1 MRGEHGM
8 GESERMGLFVVFFL
22 VELRTV
28 AETKNLAAGV
38 PREDAVRA
46 LRLERDNRDIPRARP
61 KRGSYAAARK
71 PLERFELE
79 DRRRRLDV
87 IERPSRN
94 CHTAPPSPVVNAI
107 LTPATYLRQTAVR
120 IGSCLS

>member
-1 MRGEHGM
+1 MKGGRA
-8 GESERMGLFVVFFL
+8 RRGLFVVFFL
-22 VELRTV
+22 VELRAV
-28 AETKNLAAGV
+28 AETKNLPAGV

-46 LRLERDNRDIPRARP
+46 LRLERDNRHVPRACS
-61 KRGSYAAARK
+61 KRSSYAAAGES
-71 PLERFELE
+71 LEGFELE